1 MADKMKEAFREK
13 VLKIIDEMK
22 KEFDLKL
29 IICGIGP
36 LEEWCREYIQVKW
49 YSIFDDIIYIMCNRN
64 NKY

>member
-29 IICGIGP
+29 YTTLTIKSRKITA
-36 LEEWCREYIQVKW
+36 
-49 YSIFDDIIYIMCNRN
+49 IMI
-64 NKY
+64 